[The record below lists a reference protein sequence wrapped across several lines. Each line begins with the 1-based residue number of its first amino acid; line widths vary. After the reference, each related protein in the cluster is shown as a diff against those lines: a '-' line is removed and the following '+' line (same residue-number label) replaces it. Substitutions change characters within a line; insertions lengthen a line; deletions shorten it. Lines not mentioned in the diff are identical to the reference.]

1 MGMKFLLVFSF
12 CLSSIF
18 SFSLKNVTSTV
29 LDFVPGVGN
38 VKNIGEAFIG
48 NDIITG
54 EELSV
59 TQRALSLLG
68 RLPGLNYFKNATKY
82 LKNAQKFFKASE
94 RAKKVGKFKN
104 FVNFFILRNFRL

>member
-1 MGMKFLLVFSF
+1 MKFLLVFSF

-29 LDFVPGVGN
+29 LDFVPVVGN
-38 VKNIGEAFIG
+38 LKSLGEAFTG
-48 NDIITG
+48 KDMITE

-68 RLPGLNYFKNATKY
+68 GIPGLNYFKNATKY

-104 FVNFFILRNFRL
+104 FANFFILRNFRL